1 MKGATLAQGPLP
13 FIPYGRQCID
23 DDDIAAVVDTLKS
36 DWLTTGPAVE
46 AFEAE
51 LAKRVG
57 AKYAVSCSSGTAALH
72 LAALALGLGEGD
84 RVAVPTMTF
93 LATANAARYVGA
105 EVAFTDV
112 DPETG
117 LMGAD
122 HLLDAL
128 ARHDDIKAVFP
139 VHLNGPSVDMAAVSE
154 IARER
159 GLYIVEDG
167 CHALGTPG
175 VGACAHSDMTVFSF
189 HPVKTVAMGEGGAIT
204 TNDEKLYQRLKQ
216 FRSHGMV
223 HDVESLT
230 EHDQALDGAGAVNPW
245 YYEMHEIG
253 FNYRASDIN
262 CALGLS
268 QLRKLDQFVERR
280 QVLLVRY
287 RELLTPLAP
296 MVLPPV
302 DADAAWHLCAVRID
316 FAAAGISRA
325 KMMNELKKMGIGT
338 QVHYLPVSRQPY
350 YRARYDELYLPGAD
364 AYYDQALS
372 LPLFVDMADEDVDRV
387 VNAMGAILKQG

>member
-1 MKGATLAQGPLP
+1 MKGATLAQGSLP
-13 FIPYGRQCID
+13 FLPYGRQCID
-23 DDDIAAVVDTLKS
+23 DDDVATVVDALKS

-57 AKYAVSCSSGTAALH
+57 AQYAVSCSSGTAALH
-72 LAALALGLGEGD
+72 LAALALGLGDGD

-128 ARHDDIKAVFP
+128 GRHDDIKAVFP
-139 VHLNGPSVDMAAVSE
+139 VHLNGPSVDMAAVSK
-154 IARER
+154 IARAR

-175 VGACAHSDMTVFSF
+175 VGACEHSDMTVFSF

-204 TNDEKLYQRLKQ
+204 TNDETLYKRLKQ

-223 HDVESLT
+223 RDIESLS
-230 EHDQALDGAGAVNPW
+230 ELDQALDGEGAVNPW
-245 YYEMHEIG
+245 YHEMHELG

-268 QLRKLDQFVERR
+268 QLRKLDQFVARR
-280 QVLLVRY
+280 QALLARY
-287 RELLTPLAP
+287 RELLVPLAP

-316 FAAAGISRA
+316 FAKAGISRA
-325 KMMNELKKMGIGT
+325 AMMNELRNQGIGT
-338 QVHYLPVSRQPY
+338 QVHYLPVHRQPY
-350 YRARYDELYLPGAD
+350 YRQRYGELSLAGAD
-364 AYYDQALS
+364 TYYKRALS
-372 LPLFVDMADEDVDRV
+372 LPLFFDMIDGDVERV
-387 VNAMGAILKQG
+387 VTVISTILKQG

>member
-1 MKGATLAQGPLP
+1 MAQGSLP
-13 FIPYGRQCID
+13 FLPYGRQCID
-23 DDDIAAVVDTLKS
+23 DDDVAAVVDALKS

-72 LAALALGLGEGD
+72 LAALALGLGDGD

-139 VHLNGPSVDMAAVSE
+139 VHLNGPSVDMAAVSK

-159 GLYIVEDG
+159 GLYVVEDG

-189 HPVKTVAMGEGGAIT
+189 HPVKTIAMGEGGAIT
-204 TNDEKLYQRLKQ
+204 TNDETLYQRLKQ

-223 HDVESLT
+223 RDAESLS
-230 EHDQALDGAGAVNPW
+230 EHDQALDAEGAVNPW
-245 YYEMHEIG
+245 YYEMHEVG

-268 QLRKLDQFVERR
+268 QLKKLDQFVSHR
-280 QVLLVRY
+280 QALLVRY
-287 RELLTPLAP
+287 RELLKPLAP

-302 DADAAWHLCAVRID
+302 QADAAWHLCALRID
-316 FAAAGISRA
+316 FAKAGISRA
-325 KMMNELKKMGIGT
+325 DMMNELKEQGIGT
-338 QVHYLPVSRQPY
+338 QVHYLPVHRQPY
-350 YRARYDELYLPGAD
+350 YHQRYGAIGLPGAD
-364 AYYDQALS
+364 AYYAAALS
-372 LPLFVDMADEDVDRV
+372 LPLYPSMNDEDTVRV
-387 VNAMGAILKQG
+387 INTLQTVLGAV